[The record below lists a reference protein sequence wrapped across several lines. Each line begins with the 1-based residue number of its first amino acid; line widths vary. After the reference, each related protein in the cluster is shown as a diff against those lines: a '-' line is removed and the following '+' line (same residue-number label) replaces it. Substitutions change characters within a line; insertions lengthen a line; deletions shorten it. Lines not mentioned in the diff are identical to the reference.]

1 MNIQSIQ
8 YQDADQRSLRIACV
22 DGFVVSAPWPCETW
36 HNGPIQEWLAAGNE
50 IAPATTIS
58 EEEALAQW
66 RNSASVT
73 SRQGEQQL
81 IIAGLD
87 EQVEAAIDAIEDPL
101 QRKLTSAWYR
111 RASTWER
118 MNPEFIALGQALG
131 LTDEQMDE
139 HIREAMKL

>member
-1 MNIQSIQ
+1 MFSHDTVEGRAVCLESYGSLKKGAVVPETNEL
-8 YQDADQRSLRIACV
+8 YADVES
-22 DGFVVSAPWPCETW
+22 
-36 HNGPIQEWLAAGNE
+36 WLAEGNQLADFSGYPE
-50 IAPATTIS
+50 VPMS
-58 EEEALAQW
+58 EEQLQQW
-66 RNSASVT
+66 RESASVT

-87 EQVEAAIDAIEDPL
+87 EQVEAAIGAIEDPL